1 MKISGNQALA
11 IGLIGAVVV
20 AAVVLGRVLDD
31 DGSSGAGQFQARIP
45 PAEFLYLDGAR
56 ILNYVTQLEGGEVG
70 QIHHISKEIETVSGE
85 ASSTGFKVGASS
97 QHENV
102 ADSTLTRTESSEL
115 GLLLG
120 DLRADRLRGV
130 SLHPVSLERPASLRK
145 LREGWLVRFSTNHLL
160 GPGYIRPYVVVRQSA
175 TLAALFPQ
183 AASEASALRAE
194 EQRRKA
200 ESFAHQVGPDP
211 RITFAVV
218 APHRPSSEAVKLLLP
233 MRYGDLT
240 TERSLLEKDHDEY
253 TGGRV
258 VVIGKVVRVFGPDEV
273 ECGPGASGGTAAPA
287 GGEAGCE
294 PTPAYTDYATQEI
307 WKGPLEQASNY
318 LIDHVSHS
326 CRTRRTRLELE
337 EDPAEKKQ
345 IAGRACFLAKL
356 RRQTQLYAPGA
367 VILPL
372 AVYK

>member
-1 MKISGNQALA
+1 MSAKQVLA
-11 IGLIGAVVV
+11 GLGAV
-20 AAVVLGRVLDD
+20 AAVAVLAVVLARVLDD
-31 DGSSGAGQFQARIP
+31 NGSAGPASFQARIP
-45 PAEFLYLDGAR
+45 PAEYLYLDGAR
-56 ILNYVTQLEGGEVG
+56 ILNYVAQLEGGEVG
-70 QIHHISKEIETVSGE
+70 EVHRISKEIETVSGE
-85 ASSTGFKVGASS
+85 ASASGFKVGASS
-97 QHENV
+97 QHENE

-120 DLRADRLRGV
+120 DLRSDRLRGV
-130 SLHPVSLERPASLRK
+130 SMHAVDLDRPASLRR
-145 LREGWLVRFSTNHLL
+145 LREGWLVRFSTANLL

-183 AASEASALRAE
+183 AAGSEASALRAA

-218 APHRPSSEAVKLLLP
+218 GPHPHGAAALKLLLP

-240 TERSLLEKDHDEY
+240 TERSLLEKDRDEY

-258 VVIGKVVRVFGPDEV
+258 VVIGKVIRVFGPDQV
-273 ECGPGASGGTAAPA
+273 ECGSGAAGGTEAPG
-287 GGEAGCE
+287 GGEARCE
-294 PTPAYTDYATQEI
+294 PQPAYTDYATQEI

-326 CRTRRTRLELE
+326 CRTRRSRVELE
-337 EDPAEKKQ
+337 ADPTAGKQ

-356 RRQTQLYAPGA
+356 KRQTQLYAPGA
-367 VILPL
+367 LILPL